1 MVDYKMIDIQGVFLY
16 YKIVNNFVNT
26 LLPAW
31 DSMAKK
37 KSGTS
42 LKQKIY
48 KQLRHDIVF
57 GRILPGEHLKEA
69 RLTNKFQCS
78 RGPVR
83 EAFNQLDSE
92 GFLVL
97 LRNQGAVVSKTSP
110 EEIAD
115 FYAMLELLEAQA
127 VKWATP
133 RLEASDIEKLQ
144 KINADIKR
152 ISCEDKGSIEPWS
165 SSNLEF
171 HRLFRKKCGNGQIDR
186 IIEDIRMRITRY
198 RHMSLLVTAYDEYV
212 LDHEKIIDAVTLG
225 HAEEAGNV
233 MRIHI
238 RRAKNVL
245 MEFLSKFPGF

>member
-1 MVDYKMIDIQGVFLY
+1 M
-16 YKIVNNFVNT
+16 
-26 LLPAW
+26 P
-31 DSMAKK
+31 KK
-37 KSGTS
+37 KNSVS

-69 RLTNKFQCS
+69 RLTDTFQCS

-83 EAFNQLDSE
+83 EAFSQLDSE

-97 LRNQGAVVSKTSP
+97 LQNQGAVVSKTSP

-127 VKWATP
+127 VEWATP
-133 RLEASDIEKLQ
+133 RLKAADIEILE

-152 ISCEDKGSIEPWS
+152 ISCEDNGSIEPWS
-165 SSNLEF
+165 SANLEF

-212 LDHEKIIDAVTLG
+212 LDHEKIIETVRLG
-225 HAEEAGNV
+225 YAKEAGGL
-233 MRIHI
+233 MKIHI
-238 RRAKNVL
+238 RRAKDVL

>member
-1 MVDYKMIDIQGVFLY
+1 MG
-16 YKIVNNFVNT
+16 
-26 LLPAW
+26 
-31 DSMAKK
+31 SMAKK
-37 KSGTS
+37 KNGTS

-69 RLTNKFQCS
+69 RLTDKFQCS

-144 KINADIKR
+144 QINAKIKR

>member
-1 MVDYKMIDIQGVFLY
+1 M
-16 YKIVNNFVNT
+16 
-26 LLPAW
+26 P
-31 DSMAKK
+31 KK
-37 KSGTS
+37 KSQVS

-57 GRILPGEHLKEA
+57 GRILPGEHIKEA
-69 RLTNKFQCS
+69 RLTATFQCS

-97 LRNQGAVVSKTSP
+97 LQHQGAVVSKTSP

-127 VKWATP
+127 VQWATP
-133 RLEASDIEKLQ
+133 RLDATDIEQLE

-152 ISCEDKGSIEPWS
+152 ISCEDNGSIEPWS
-165 SSNLEF
+165 SANLEF
-171 HRLFRKKCGNGQIDR
+171 HRLFRRKCGNGQIDR

-198 RHMSLLVTAYDEYV
+198 RHMSLLVTAYDEYL
-212 LDHEKIIDAVTLG
+212 LDHEKIIDAVRRG
-225 HAEEAGNV
+225 NAEEAGCV
-233 MRIHI
+233 MRTHI
-238 RRAKNVL
+238 RRAKDVL
-245 MEFLSKFPGF
+245 MDFLSKFPGF

>member
-1 MVDYKMIDIQGVFLY
+1 MGFHG
-16 YKIVNNFVNT
+16 
-26 LLPAW
+26 
-31 DSMAKK
+31 KK

-212 LDHEKIIDAVTLG
+212 LDHEKSLMPSLSA
-225 HAEEAGNV
+225 
-233 MRIHI
+233 MPR
-238 RRAKNVL
+238 RRAMLCVSIFDAPKMFSWN
-245 MEFLSKFPGF
+245 FFPNSRGFKRTDGPMTAR

>member
-1 MVDYKMIDIQGVFLY
+1 M
-16 YKIVNNFVNT
+16 
-26 LLPAW
+26 P
-31 DSMAKK
+31 KK
-37 KSGTS
+37 KSSVS

-57 GRILPGEHLKEA
+57 GKILPGEHLKEA
-69 RLTNKFQCS
+69 RLTTTFQCS

-97 LRNQGAVVSKTSP
+97 LQNQGAVVSKTSP

-133 RLEASDIEKLQ
+133 RLEAADIKILE

-152 ISCEDKGSIEPWS
+152 ISCDGNGSIEPWS
-165 SSNLEF
+165 SANLEF

-212 LDHEKIIDAVTLG
+212 LDHEKIIEAVRLG
-225 HAEEAGNV
+225 YAEEAGCL
-233 MRIHI
+233 MRTHI
-238 RRAKNVL
+238 RRAKDVL
-245 MEFLSKFPGF
+245 MEFLSKFPEF